1 MYIII
6 YLIHYFDS
14 IVIKV
19 SYIGV
24 ELIMSENVINI
35 SDNDFNNIITN
46 NKLVVVDFFAT
57 WCGPCRALSPY
68 IDELATNHHHILF
81 AKANIEETPVIANEL
96 DVKSLPCVI
105 IFENGKE
112 INRVVG
118 FNKPKLQAIIENLS
132 E

>member
-1 MYIII
+1 MGIC
-6 YLIHYFDS
+6 
-14 IVIKV
+14 VT
-19 SYIGV
+19 
-24 ELIMSENVINI
+24 NVRDDI
-35 SDNDFNNIITN
+35 FNAIITS

-68 IDELATNHHHILF
+68 IYELATNHHHILF
-81 AKANIEETPVIANEL
+81 AKANIEETQIIANEL

-105 IFENGKE
+105 MFENGKE

-118 FNKPKLQAIIENLS
+118 FNKQKLQAIIENLS

>member
-1 MYIII
+1 
-6 YLIHYFDS
+6 
-14 IVIKV
+14 
-19 SYIGV
+19 
-24 ELIMSENVINI
+24 MSENVISI
-35 SDNDFNNIITN
+35 SDNEFNDIITS

-68 IDELATNHHHILF
+68 IDELSTNNHHILF
-81 AKANIEETPVIANEL
+81 AKANIDETPVIANEL
-96 DVKSLPCVI
+96 YVKSLPCVI

-118 FNKPKLQAIIENLS
+118 FNKQKLQAIIENLS

>member
-1 MYIII
+1 MI
-6 YLIHYFDS
+6 
-14 IVIKV
+14 
-19 SYIGV
+19 
-24 ELIMSENVINI
+24 ENAINI
-35 SDNDFNNIITN
+35 SDNDFNDIITN
-46 NKLVVVDFFAT
+46 NKLAVVDFFAT

-81 AKANIEETPVIANEL
+81 AKANIDETPVIANEL

-118 FNKPKLQAIIENLS
+118 FNKQKLQAIIENLS

>member
-1 MYIII
+1 MGICVTNVRDDIFNAII
-6 YLIHYFDS
+6 
-14 IVIKV
+14 V
-19 SYIGV
+19 S
-24 ELIMSENVINI
+24 
-35 SDNDFNNIITN
+35 

-68 IDELATNHHHILF
+68 IDELAANHHNILF
-81 AKANIEETPVIANEL
+81 VKANIEEAPVIANEL

-118 FNKPKLQAIIENLS
+118 FNKQKLQAIIENLS

>member
-1 MYIII
+1 M
-6 YLIHYFDS
+6 
-14 IVIKV
+14 
-19 SYIGV
+19 GV
-24 ELIMSENVINI
+24 CVTNVRDDI
-35 SDNDFNNIITN
+35 FNAIITS

-68 IDELATNHHHILF
+68 IDELSTNHHNILF
-81 AKANIEETPVIANEL
+81 VKANIEEIPLIANEL
-96 DVKSLPCVI
+96 DVKSLPCVV
-105 IFENGKE
+105 IFKNGKE

>member
-1 MYIII
+1 MGIC
-6 YLIHYFDS
+6 
-14 IVIKV
+14 VTNV
-19 SYIGV
+19 S
-24 ELIMSENVINI
+24 
-35 SDNDFNNIITN
+35 DDDFNDVVAS

-68 IDELATNHHHILF
+68 IDELSINHHNILF
-81 AKANIEETPVIANEL
+81 AKANIEETPAIANEL
-96 DVKSLPCVI
+96 NVKSLPCVV

>member
-1 MYIII
+1 
-6 YLIHYFDS
+6 
-14 IVIKV
+14 
-19 SYIGV
+19 
-24 ELIMSENVINI
+24 MSENVINI
-35 SDNDFNNIITN
+35 SDIDFNDIIAN

-81 AKANIEETPVIANEL
+81 AKANIEETPIMANEL

-112 INRVVG
+112 INRAVG

>member
-1 MYIII
+1 
-6 YLIHYFDS
+6 
-14 IVIKV
+14 
-19 SYIGV
+19 
-24 ELIMSENVINI
+24 MSENVINI
-35 SDNDFNNIITN
+35 SDNGFNDIITN

-81 AKANIEETPVIANEL
+81 AKANIEETPIIANEL

-118 FNKPKLQAIIENLS
+118 FNKQKLQAIIENLS

>member
-1 MYIII
+1 
-6 YLIHYFDS
+6 
-14 IVIKV
+14 
-19 SYIGV
+19 
-24 ELIMSENVINI
+24 MSVRD
-35 SDNDFNNIITN
+35 DNFNTFITS

-68 IDELATNHHHILF
+68 IDELSANNHHILF
-81 AKANIEETPVIANEL
+81 VKANIEETPAIANEL

-112 INRVVG
+112 IHRVVG

>member
-1 MYIII
+1 
-6 YLIHYFDS
+6 
-14 IVIKV
+14 
-19 SYIGV
+19 
-24 ELIMSENVINI
+24 MSVCVTNVRDDI
-35 SDNDFNNIITN
+35 FNAIITS

-68 IDELATNHHHILF
+68 IDELATNHHNILF
-81 AKANIEETPVIANEL
+81 VKANIEETPDMANEL
-96 DVKSLPCVI
+96 DIKSLPCVV

>member
-1 MYIII
+1 
-6 YLIHYFDS
+6 
-14 IVIKV
+14 
-19 SYIGV
+19 
-24 ELIMSENVINI
+24 MSVCVM
-35 SDNDFNNIITN
+35 SVRDDNFNAFITS
-46 NKLVVVDFFAT
+46 NKLVVVDFFAK

-68 IDELATNHHHILF
+68 IDELSANNHHILF
-81 AKANIEETPVIANEL
+81 AKANIEEVPIMANEL
-96 DVKSLPCVI
+96 DIKSLPCVI

>member
-1 MYIII
+1 MGIC
-6 YLIHYFDS
+6 
-14 IVIKV
+14 V
-19 SYIGV
+19 
-24 ELIMSENVINI
+24 MSVRD
-35 SDNDFNNIITN
+35 DNFNTFITS

-68 IDELATNHHHILF
+68 IDELATNHRNILF

-96 DVKSLPCVI
+96 DVKSLPCVV
-105 IFENGKE
+105 IFKNGKE

>member
-1 MYIII
+1 MGIC
-6 YLIHYFDS
+6 
-14 IVIKV
+14 VT
-19 SYIGV
+19 
-24 ELIMSENVINI
+24 NVRDDI
-35 SDNDFNNIITN
+35 FNAIITS

-57 WCGPCRALSPY
+57 WCGPCRALSPC
-68 IDELATNHHHILF
+68 IDELSINHHILF
-81 AKANIEETPVIANEL
+81 ATANIEETPIMANEL

-112 INRVVG
+112 INRIVG

>member
-1 MYIII
+1 MGIC
-6 YLIHYFDS
+6 
-14 IVIKV
+14 V
-19 SYIGV
+19 
-24 ELIMSENVINI
+24 MSVRD
-35 SDNDFNNIITN
+35 DNFNAFITS
-46 NKLVVVDFFAT
+46 NKLVVVDFFAM
-57 WCGPCRALSPY
+57 WCGPCCALSPY

-81 AKANIEETPVIANEL
+81 AKANIEETPIIVNDL

-118 FNKPKLQAIIENLS
+118 FNKPKLKAIIENLS

>member
-1 MYIII
+1 
-6 YLIHYFDS
+6 
-14 IVIKV
+14 
-19 SYIGV
+19 
-24 ELIMSENVINI
+24 MSENVINI
-35 SDNDFNNIITN
+35 SDNDFNTIITS

-81 AKANIEETPVIANEL
+81 AKANIEETPDIANEL

-105 IFENGKE
+105 IFKNGKE

>member
-1 MYIII
+1 
-6 YLIHYFDS
+6 
-14 IVIKV
+14 
-19 SYIGV
+19 
-24 ELIMSENVINI
+24 MSVRD
-35 SDNDFNNIITN
+35 DNFNAFITS

-68 IDELATNHHHILF
+68 IDALATNHHHILF

-96 DVKSLPCVI
+96 DVKSLPCVV

-118 FNKPKLQAIIENLS
+118 FNKQKLQAIIENLS

>member
-1 MYIII
+1 MGIC
-6 YLIHYFDS
+6 
-14 IVIKV
+14 VT
-19 SYIGV
+19 
-24 ELIMSENVINI
+24 NVRDDI
-35 SDNDFNNIITN
+35 FNAIITS

-68 IDELATNHHHILF
+68 IDELAANHHNILF
-81 AKANIEETPVIANEL
+81 AKANIEEAPVIANEL

>member
-1 MYIII
+1 
-6 YLIHYFDS
+6 
-14 IVIKV
+14 
-19 SYIGV
+19 
-24 ELIMSENVINI
+24 MSENVINI
-35 SDNDFNNIITN
+35 SDNDFNDIIAN
-46 NKLVVVDFFAT
+46 NKLVVVDFSAT

-68 IDELATNHHHILF
+68 IDELAIKHHHILF
-81 AKANIEETPVIANEL
+81 AKANIEETPIMANEL
-96 DVKSLPCVI
+96 DIKSLPCVI

>member
-1 MYIII
+1 
-6 YLIHYFDS
+6 
-14 IVIKV
+14 
-19 SYIGV
+19 
-24 ELIMSENVINI
+24 MSENVINI
-35 SDNDFNNIITN
+35 SDNDFNDIIAN

-81 AKANIEETPVIANEL
+81 AKANIEETPIMANEL
-96 DVKSLPCVI
+96 DVKSLPCVV

-118 FNKPKLQAIIENLS
+118 FNKQKLQAIIENLS

>member
-1 MYIII
+1 
-6 YLIHYFDS
+6 
-14 IVIKV
+14 
-19 SYIGV
+19 
-24 ELIMSENVINI
+24 MSKNVINI
-35 SDNDFNNIITN
+35 SDNDFNDIIAS

-68 IDELATNHHHILF
+68 IDELSTNNHNILF
-81 AKANIEETPVIANEL
+81 ATANIEETSVIANEL

-118 FNKPKLQAIIENLS
+118 FNKQKLQAIIENLS

>member
-1 MYIII
+1 M
-6 YLIHYFDS
+6 
-14 IVIKV
+14 
-19 SYIGV
+19 GV
-24 ELIMSENVINI
+24 CVTNVRD
-35 SDNDFNNIITN
+35 DNFNAFIAN

-68 IDELATNHHHILF
+68 IDELATNYHPILF
-81 AKANIEETPVIANEL
+81 AKANIEEAPVIANEL

-118 FNKPKLQAIIENLS
+118 FNKPKLQSIIENLS

>member
-1 MYIII
+1 
-6 YLIHYFDS
+6 
-14 IVIKV
+14 
-19 SYIGV
+19 
-24 ELIMSENVINI
+24 MSENVISI
-35 SDNDFNNIITN
+35 SDNDFNDIITS

-68 IDELATNHHHILF
+68 IDELSTNNHHILF
-81 AKANIEETPVIANEL
+81 AKANIDETPVIANEL
-96 DVKSLPCVI
+96 YVKSLPCVI

-118 FNKPKLQAIIENLS
+118 FNKQKLQAIIENLS

>member
-1 MYIII
+1 
-6 YLIHYFDS
+6 
-14 IVIKV
+14 
-19 SYIGV
+19 
-24 ELIMSENVINI
+24 MSENVINI
-35 SDNDFNNIITN
+35 SDNDFNNIITS

-57 WCGPCRALSPY
+57 WCGPCCALSPY
-68 IDELATNHHHILF
+68 IDELSTNNHHILF
-81 AKANIEETPVIANEL
+81 ATANIEETPIIANEL
-96 DVKSLPCVI
+96 DVKSLPCVV

>member
-1 MYIII
+1 
-6 YLIHYFDS
+6 
-14 IVIKV
+14 
-19 SYIGV
+19 
-24 ELIMSENVINI
+24 MSENVISI
-35 SDNDFNNIITN
+35 SDNNFNAFITS
-46 NKLVVVDFFAT
+46 NKLVFVDFFAT

-68 IDELATNHHHILF
+68 IDELSTNHHHILF
-81 AKANIEETPVIANEL
+81 AKANIEETPIMANEL

>member
-1 MYIII
+1 MGICVTNVRDDIFNAII
-6 YLIHYFDS
+6 
-14 IVIKV
+14 V
-19 SYIGV
+19 S
-24 ELIMSENVINI
+24 
-35 SDNDFNNIITN
+35 

-68 IDELATNHHHILF
+68 IDELAANQHNILF
-81 AKANIEETPVIANEL
+81 AKANIEETPIMANEL

-112 INRVVG
+112 INRIVG

>member
-1 MYIII
+1 MAE
-6 YLIHYFDS
+6 
-14 IVIKV
+14 IVVTK
-19 SYIGV
+19 
-24 ELIMSENVINI
+24 ENFENEVLK
-35 SDNDFNNIITN
+35 SDKPVRI
-46 NKLVVVDFFAT
+46 DFFAT
-57 WCGPCRALSPY
+57 WCGPCCALSPY
-68 IDELATNHHHILF
+68 IDELSTNNHHILF

-112 INRVVG
+112 IHRVIG

>member
-1 MYIII
+1 
-6 YLIHYFDS
+6 
-14 IVIKV
+14 
-19 SYIGV
+19 
-24 ELIMSENVINI
+24 MSENVINI
-35 SDNDFNNIITN
+35 SDNDFNDIIAN

-81 AKANIEETPVIANEL
+81 AKANIDETPVIANEL
-96 DVKSLPCVI
+96 DVKSLPCVV

-118 FNKPKLQAIIENLS
+118 FNKPKLQAIIENLP

>member
-1 MYIII
+1 
-6 YLIHYFDS
+6 
-14 IVIKV
+14 
-19 SYIGV
+19 
-24 ELIMSENVINI
+24 MSENAINI
-35 SDNDFNNIITN
+35 SDNEFNAIITS

-57 WCGPCRALSPY
+57 WCGPCHALSPY

-81 AKANIEETPVIANEL
+81 AQANIEETPIIANEL

-118 FNKPKLQAIIENLS
+118 FNKTKLQAIIENLS

>member
-1 MYIII
+1 
-6 YLIHYFDS
+6 
-14 IVIKV
+14 
-19 SYIGV
+19 
-24 ELIMSENVINI
+24 MSENVINI
-35 SDNDFNNIITN
+35 SDNDFNDIITS

-68 IDELATNHHHILF
+68 IDELATNHHNILF
-81 AKANIEETPVIANEL
+81 AKANIDETSAMANEL

-118 FNKPKLQAIIENLS
+118 FNKAKLQAIIENLS

>member
-1 MYIII
+1 
-6 YLIHYFDS
+6 
-14 IVIKV
+14 
-19 SYIGV
+19 
-24 ELIMSENVINI
+24 MSENVINI
-35 SDNDFNNIITN
+35 SDNDFNDIIAN
-46 NKLVVVDFFAT
+46 NKLVVVDFFAA

-81 AKANIEETPVIANEL
+81 AKANIEETQIMANEL
-96 DVKSLPCVI
+96 DVKSLPCVV

>member
-1 MYIII
+1 
-6 YLIHYFDS
+6 
-14 IVIKV
+14 
-19 SYIGV
+19 
-24 ELIMSENVINI
+24 MSENVINI
-35 SDNDFNNIITN
+35 SDNDFNDIIAN

-81 AKANIEETPVIANEL
+81 AKANIEETPIMANEL

-118 FNKPKLQAIIENLS
+118 LNKPKLQAIIENLS

>member
-1 MYIII
+1 MGIC
-6 YLIHYFDS
+6 
-14 IVIKV
+14 V
-19 SYIGV
+19 
-24 ELIMSENVINI
+24 MSVRD
-35 SDNDFNNIITN
+35 DNFNAFITS

-68 IDELATNHHHILF
+68 IDELAIKYHHILF
-81 AKANIEETPVIANEL
+81 AKANIEETPIMANEL
-96 DVKSLPCVI
+96 DVKYLPCVI

-118 FNKPKLQAIIENLS
+118 FNTQKLQAIIENLS

>member
-1 MYIII
+1 
-6 YLIHYFDS
+6 
-14 IVIKV
+14 
-19 SYIGV
+19 
-24 ELIMSENVINI
+24 MSESAINI
-35 SDNDFNNIITN
+35 SDNGFNDIIAN

-57 WCGPCRALSPY
+57 WCGPCHALSPY
-68 IDELATNHHHILF
+68 IDELSANNHHILF
-81 AKANIEETPVIANEL
+81 ATANIEETPIIANEL